1 MDTFSVASR
10 FPNRRRVA
18 QACVTC
24 RDRKTRCDAT
34 QPRCGYCAKNN
45 VTCTYRDSQQPRID
59 YNTQVILENIQL
71 LEERIAKTAEIQ
83 PHLQVQDGD
92 NTSPSLPG
100 STPADLD
107 VQIALSHT
115 ANANHVYNWPI
126 VQDLLS
132 EVHRSETD
140 QRPRDATDIFFEHNP
155 QTTRMPGTWNLLDD
169 QGQVPAEYRA
179 LIDIYF
185 AQVNGYH
192 PLLNKSD
199 VVAIYDGLRH
209 GKAIDPAHYALLI
222 LVLCFASFLSR
233 GANLVRIQGDR
244 SLFDDPAEEQLW
256 GKARLLLGFIF
267 AEVSLAAAQCAMLA
281 SLYRGAKGRVAESF
295 HWSHAAS
302 VKCEALAR
310 QYTHDQL
317 GSAIPDQISRVF
329 WIAFIYEGD
338 FVSEIS
344 VNLPSGM
351 ARYEELI
358 PYPTVSTAADGANA
372 ASDPQQEVVAF
383 QITTNASTRRFLN
396 RVNSAIYNV
405 KEAQRKQLDRGPHY
419 PAWLL
424 SVTQDLW
431 SHHSTVYKNLP
442 EFLLRSEA
450 DSIISPRSVES
461 PTARIEGLSSR
472 GNNPWNILRLKGRY
486 YAGMYIIHR
495 PFVEYALLNEDHL
508 DRHPYREAIL
518 NNAAT
523 CLAGC
528 GGFIRVFDYEPAN
541 SISCLFATGMVTFAM
556 TLISMI
562 ATVSRPFVSVLPAD
576 IEESIVLGVRNLKRF
591 SLGVPEFAWHL
602 QVLEE
607 IEVARQ
613 NRKCRQGTG

>member
-10 FPNRRRVA
+10 FPTRRRVA

-24 RDRKTRCDAT
+24 RDRKTRCDAA
-34 QPRCGYCAKNN
+34 QPKCGYCARNN

-59 YNTQVILENIQL
+59 YNTQVILERIQL

-83 PHLQVQDGD
+83 PDLQVQDR
-92 NTSPSLPG
+92 TSPSLPG
-100 STPADLD
+100 TAPGDFD

-115 ANANHVYNWPI
+115 ANADHVYSWPI
-126 VQDLLS
+126 VQELLS
-132 EVHRSETD
+132 EVPRSETD
-140 QRPRDATDIFFEHNP
+140 QKPKDATDVFFEHDP
-155 QTTRMPGTWNLLDD
+155 QTTSMPETWSLLKDH
-169 QGQVPAEYRA
+169 GQVPAEYRA

-185 AQVNGYH
+185 AQVNSYY

-199 VVAIYDGLRH
+199 VVAIYDGLQA
-209 GKAIDPAHYALLI
+209 GKDIDPAHYALLI

-233 GANLVRIQGDR
+233 GANLVRLQDDR
-244 SLFDDPAEEQLW
+244 SRFDDPAEEQLW

-310 QYTHDQL
+310 RYTHGQP
-317 GSAIPDQISRVF
+317 GSAIPDQFSRLF

-358 PYPTVSTAADGANA
+358 PYPTVTSTADGTNGA
-372 ASDPQQEVVAF
+372 ADPQQEVVAF

-405 KEAQRKQLDRGPHY
+405 KEAQRKQLDRGSHY

-431 SHHSTVYKNLP
+431 SHHSAVYRNLP
-442 EFLLRSEA
+442 EFLLRTEA
-450 DSIISPRSVES
+450 DSIISPPSVES

-495 PFVEYALLNEDHL
+495 PFVEYALLNVDHL
-508 DRHPYREAIL
+508 DQHPYREAIL

-556 TLISMI
+556 TLILMI
-562 ATVSRPFVSVLPAD
+562 ATVSRPFASVLPAD
-576 IEESIVLGVRNLKRF
+576 IEESIVLGVRDLKRF
-591 SLGVPEFAWHL
+591 SLSVPEFAWHL
-602 QVLEE
+602 QVLEK
-607 IEVARQ
+607 IEVARR
-613 NRKCRQGTG
+613 NRASRQGTE